1 MRPDRDVGPLVPF
14 EELVNTIEV
23 GVDESCKQEEDC
35 HKNALE
41 DCTLPDP
48 RALLHVTNR
57 RKVPLR
63 KKSLPVENNEVA
75 EIQAEYEDLLLKFE
89 TQRTINEIQFDF
101 LTRKLAEADLFLD
114 VKYDDHSTYNLSTGT
129 ITTDK
134 NLSLRES
141 EAIVVIKQLQE
152 QIELLEMEKS
162 SSQRNLD
169 TIVGLATEQ
178 NICAREK
185 YEELSEELL
194 NAREEARVAC
204 ERLASKESVRAIDE
218 ENFESMIDLL
228 MEAQEI
234 MLEVQS
240 SRNLVDSVASVV
252 DELFQTLSVMLSQF
266 LEFKSSICQ
275 NSVQLKSIIGNHEK
289 LEFSMRHKVAELE
302 NQKLLLCNQSADLHT
317 QIEDLKLDGLNS
329 EKTLAALSEQQDLE
343 KSEFLY
349 HIQTLEKEI
358 SHLSSCSLAR
368 EKENLRKDLEKTKT
382 KLKETEFK
390 LKNAI
395 QEKTK
400 LEGEKA
406 YAEREIKQLHGQK
419 TLLERDISKRDSLAC
434 RRRDSVVDRSS
445 KMFDPKRAKSHAVPF
460 EQTMQIEYGLS
471 CLVDGTGRKGF
482 LEFLDGYE
490 FGDFSVRIVVMNPRT
505 KSTSNC
511 FLKFQRASLAGKSLL
526 SLEDYKKLEVFAF
539 EMETTIASLE
549 EELAAAYRDKEEA
562 VFRNETLTAELE
574 ALSDKLNISNSDL
587 KMFQEKALSLRS
599 RLEES
604 SSKYEK
610 IESIVNMLVEEKE
623 ELAMQLTNAL
633 LEMEEEKAIWF
644 AKEKASVEAI
654 EERAKLYNAET
665 MSLSKGLLEVRNEL
679 ESCREEC
686 KVLKERLIC
695 SEENAE
701 WERKCSMEKS
711 FEIDRLR
718 NDLEIADAESKRS
731 QEILKSKLETLSSER
746 HHACEE
752 LDRLQLELDFLKKE
766 REEFEIRTKE
776 FNMGSELSNNLQ
788 DLKDQL
794 LTITKERD
802 KMMTQIEE
810 QKNHVA
816 EVEFVK
822 KSYDD
827 RLSKAKVEVEELARE
842 LSSKELKM
850 RNLYSIPYTSL
861 PGYMM
866 RSKNSIEKAKLRMRL
881 RWTQAKL
888 DAFRIRYKEAADELD
903 FMNKKYEEASTKLKD
918 RLASYGIEVL
928 NLKKQL
934 AASKAQ

>member
-48 RALLHVTNR
+48 RALLH
-57 RKVPLR
+57 
-63 KKSLPVENNEVA
+63 ENNEVA

-114 VKYDDHSTYNLSTGT
+114 VKYDDHSTYNLST
-129 ITTDK
+129 D
-134 NLSLRES
+134 
-141 EAIVVIKQLQE
+141 
-152 QIELLEMEKS
+152 ELLEMEKS

-169 TIVGLATEQ
+169 TIVGWQRSRTYVPGRSMKSCFKLP
-178 NICAREK
+178 
-185 YEELSEELL
+185 LSLL
-194 NAREEARVAC
+194 NQ
-204 ERLASKESVRAIDE
+204 E

-329 EKTLAALSEQQDLE
+329 EKTLA
-343 KSEFLY
+343 
-349 HIQTLEKEI
+349 
-358 SHLSSCSLAR
+358 
-368 EKENLRKDLEKTKT
+368 
-382 KLKETEFK
+382 
-390 LKNAI
+390 
-395 QEKTK
+395 
-400 LEGEKA
+400 GEKA

-850 RNLYSIPYTSL
+850 RNDEI
-861 PGYMM
+861 
-866 RSKNSIEKAKLRMRL
+866 KNSIEKAKLRMRL